1 MDCGESRNRLVE
13 SALRDGHC
21 PTLNS
26 TQHKNGNQFV
36 LRVHTPWKSFMELEW
51 YNHTCNKSNIVKSG
65 FITTLFL
72 SFCIYIYISKV
83 KLIIKL
89 I

>member
-51 YNHTCNKSNIVKSG
+51 YNHMCNKSNIIKKRIHHNS
-65 FITTLFL
+65 L
-72 SFCIYIYISKV
+72 SFFLYIY
-83 KLIIKL
+83 LY
-89 I
+89 